1 MPDAASEEVFKAG
14 SAYEVTGRSLLLFTV
29 RPG

>member
-1 MPDAASEEVFKAG
+1 VPDVDSEAVFKAG

-29 RPG
+29 SPE